1 MAGPA
6 SVAQASS
13 RPRVVACD
21 LDGTLLRSDGTL
33 DERTRRALARAE
45 AAGALVVICSAR
57 PARWI
62 RPLAAAAGHRGVAI
76 CANGSVVWDLHA
88 DQLLESTSLTP
99 EVSAQVVAL
108 LRAAVPGGAWAVE
121 RADGFG
127 HEPTYRPRWSVPPE
141 TVVDAVEV
149 LVSQPAVKLML
160 HHDRLLAD
168 TLLQAAHQAVGHL
181 VELSHSNSADSL
193 LEISAAGVNKASA
206 LARLCARRGAAP
218 SEVIAF
224 GDMPND
230 LPMLR
235 WAGRAVAV
243 ANAHAD
249 VLAVADEISA
259 SNDESGVA
267 IVLERLFRGGPA
279 DHPGRTRSPRPAA
292 ADAR

>member
-1 MAGPA
+1 
-6 SVAQASS
+6 
-13 RPRVVACD
+13 VVACD

-33 DERTRRALARAE
+33 DERTRQALAGAE
-45 AAGALVVICSAR
+45 ASGALLVICSAR

-62 RPLAAAAGHRGVAI
+62 RPLAAAAGHRGMAI
-76 CANGSVVWDLHA
+76 CANGSVVWDLQA
-88 DQLLESTSLTP
+88 DELVESTQLSP
-99 EVSAQVVAL
+99 EVSAQVVEL

-127 HEPTYRPRWSVPPE
+127 HEPSYVPRWSVPPE
-141 TVVDAVEV
+141 TMVDAVEV
-149 LVSQPAVKLML
+149 LVSEPAVKLML
-160 HHDRLLAD
+160 RHDRLLAD
-168 TLLQAAHQAVGHL
+168 ALLHAAQGTVGHL

-206 LARLCARRGAAP
+206 LARLCARRGVAA
-218 SEVIAF
+218 SQVIAF

-249 VLAVADEISA
+249 VLAVADEVTA
-259 SNDESGVA
+259 GNDEFGVA
-267 IVLERLFRGGPA
+267 IVLERLFSDRSTVR
-279 DHPGRTRSPRPAA
+279 PGRTRWPRPAA